1 MSRTGKIA
9 GIAALAGLMMT
20 VAIVAVT
27 RPSAPA
33 PAARLAVPAEGG
45 RDRLAR
51 ELDRCATLTMP
62 DSGCEAAWAANRRRF
77 FLQDDPAPLSEQVD
91 DDDRASDVTHTDM
104 PGKETAPFAD
114 ADRAESATP

>member
-9 GIAALAGLMMT
+9 GVAALAGLMMT

-27 RPSAPA
+27 RSSAPT
-33 PAARLAVPAEGG
+33 PAARLAVPTEAG

-51 ELDRCATLTMP
+51 QLDRCATLTMP

-77 FLQDDPAPLSEQVD
+77 FLQDDPSPLSEQVND
-91 DDDRASDVTHTDM
+91 DGLAINVTQADT